1 MTSYKLHEVMKRQ
14 LPAFG
19 SMTETCAVRRQSVDW
34 LDQPQHWNTCTT
46 HNNTTMPQAHAATCV
61 TPTPRATCA
70 SSTRRYMRHT
80 HTSSNMCL
88 KHTPLHAPHPHLEQ
102 HVPQAHAI
110 CVTPTPRATCASS
123 TRYMCHN
130 MSMYHRP
137 AQQNNTFYAV
147 CSYTGLLMISPVAD

>member
-1 MTSYKLHEVMKRQ
+1 MKRQ

-46 HNNTTMPQAHAATCV
+46 HNNTTVPQAHAATCV

-88 KHTPLHAPHPHLEQ
+88 KHTPLHVSQ
-102 HVPQAHAI
+102 HVHVSQTCSAEWYILCSLQLHWSSDDI
-110 CVTPTPRATCASS
+110 SSRRLNLTPIRKI
-123 TRYMCHN
+123 
-130 MSMYHRP
+130 RP
-137 AQQNNTFYAV
+137 NTFHWLKIV
-147 CSYTGLLMISPVAD
+147 CKLKKAHKKCSPADEIRIIS